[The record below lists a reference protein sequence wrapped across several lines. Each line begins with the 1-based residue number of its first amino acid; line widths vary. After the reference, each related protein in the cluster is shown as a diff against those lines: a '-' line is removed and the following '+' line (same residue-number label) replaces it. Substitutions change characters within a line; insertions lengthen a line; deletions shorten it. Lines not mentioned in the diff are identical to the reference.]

1 MVYLH
6 HSVPAFPAIMIYLCT
21 NICQLQTHDSALLT
35 CPHHQAL
42 TENLERTAMSSG
54 GRKTLRLWNSE
65 RHGSSSNTAKRE
77 PCPPE
82 PSMLEIKH
90 LWGLRLWIWF
100 QLTST
105 SQKALSFTSP
115 VSQTEW
121 TKQSSR
127 HTSEGRPLHPLP
139 TPSAHGHAR
148 TLHLPRQEKVNFQ
161 INLSCSQS
169 GHVSRPGTFT
179 KVVLCNSRLN
189 PEAET
194 WPLPPEGTKV
204 HKLHSFTTKAS
215 LSLSSSFSASVWS
228 KWK

>member
-105 SQKALSFTSP
+105 SQKSTQLYFPCKSDWMNQAIL
-115 VSQTEW
+115 QTHIW
-121 TKQSSR
+121 RKT
-127 HTSEGRPLHPLP
+127 
-139 TPSAHGHAR
+139 
-148 TLHLPRQEKVNFQ
+148 
-161 INLSCSQS
+161 
-169 GHVSRPGTFT
+169 
-179 KVVLCNSRLN
+179 
-189 PEAET
+189 
-194 WPLPPEGTKV
+194 
-204 HKLHSFTTKAS
+204 
-215 LSLSSSFSASVWS
+215 SASPPHPQRARACPNTPPPKARES
-228 KWK
+228 